1 MNEFLVFEDG
11 PSMDITLQW
20 AKYAD
25 ASDQTSLSRIWGGIH
40 PPADDLPG
48 RYMGLDIGPEAFT
61 EARRYYNG
69 LKSCPADFM
78 PDSTLNFYDV
88 SGFIVRYLAGDLL
101 ADMNGDLHLDA
112 MDVMDFLNSY
122 SDGCP

>member
-1 MNEFLVFEDG
+1 
-11 PSMDITLQW
+11 
-20 AKYAD
+20 
-25 ASDQTSLSRIWGGIH
+25 
-40 PPADDLPG
+40 
-48 RYMGLDIGPEAFT
+48 MGLDIGPEAFT